1 MIQTLSDTHR
11 PQVGYISQ
19 KYTVDKY
26 MFFLSLPFKIGG
38 DLRDD
43 GVNLLDD
50 GVDLLSNA
58 GRSSMTTITHIALL
72 LWFEIGI

>member
-1 MIQTLSDTHR
+1 M
-11 PQVGYISQ
+11 Y
-19 KYTVDKY
+19 
-26 MFFLSLPFKIGG
+26 FLSLPFKIG
-38 DLRDD
+38 DD